1 MSELAQYV
9 RQKRKELSGEGQ
21 HVSLQQFKELCRG
34 IAAIEPERDLEDN
47 VLDELYNIVK
57 SKGSEGVVT
66 FTDIEILLR
75 EFVMSER
82 ASVFKRLSL
91 QRQQV
96 AEQPTSAELPI
107 TLEQLHCIKQIF
119 MACTAQNSTYAKLE
133 DVLRECNL

>member
-1 MSELAQYV
+1 
-9 RQKRKELSGEGQ
+9 
-21 HVSLQQFKELCRG
+21 
-34 IAAIEPERDLEDN
+34 

-91 QRQQV
+91 QR
-96 AEQPTSAELPI
+96 
-107 TLEQLHCIKQIF
+107 
-119 MACTAQNSTYAKLE
+119 
-133 DVLRECNL
+133 